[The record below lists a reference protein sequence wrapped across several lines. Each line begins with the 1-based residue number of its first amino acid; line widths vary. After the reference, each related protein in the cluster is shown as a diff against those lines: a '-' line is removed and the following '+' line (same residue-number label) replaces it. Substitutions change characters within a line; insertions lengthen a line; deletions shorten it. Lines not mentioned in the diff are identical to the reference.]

1 MCPPVSPHKGAFIVK
16 FPAHNAYIF
25 VMETPLRRRSGG
37 HTGTAPYAFCLR
49 ELYMDVR
56 PYGFVWQIVRGC
68 RPDIFHLG
76 RLRVDVEW
84 YFCVMNE

>member
-1 MCPPVSPHKGAFIVK
+1 MRIFCYGNAAAQTFGQ
-16 FPAHNAYIF
+16 AH
-25 VMETPLRRRSGG
+25 RHR
-37 HTGTAPYAFCLR
+37 PYAFCLR

>member
-1 MCPPVSPHKGAFIVK
+1 
-16 FPAHNAYIF
+16 
-25 VMETPLRRRSGG
+25 
-37 HTGTAPYAFCLR
+37 
-49 ELYMDVR
+49 MDVR